1 MLQKA
6 SFHAIKVVLVYGF
19 QAQDFKRPCESFWNL
34 KIYIADY
41 RKRYMRVFRFFGTQN
56 KMPLNML
63 SFKIFRFLKGH
74 YSKPP
79 KIDHPIFSFF
89 WTFSLIFSYKQL
101 FQYKSA
107 QKHFILSP
115 KTGEKKF
122 TKIDKGV
129 LNHDFW
135 GYFARNG
142 KKLFLT
148 SKKTSVCI
156 NIQKKIEFFCHFE
169 HFNSTSKCQKIKF
182 LLKIA
187 IFCFWSLFQT
197 PVSMERAGILKKN
210 SQETFY
216 P

>member
-1 MLQKA
+1 MRIYRGSNMQCCEKA

-19 QAQDFKRPCESFWNL
+19 QAYDFKRPCQSFWNL

-101 FQYKSA
+101 FLVQKCTKTLHIESQNWREKVYK
-107 QKHFILSP
+107 
-115 KTGEKKF
+115 
-122 TKIDKGV
+122 
-129 LNHDFW
+129 N
-135 GYFARNG
+135 
-142 KKLFLT
+142 
-148 SKKTSVCI
+148 
-156 NIQKKIEFFCHFE
+156 
-169 HFNSTSKCQKIKF
+169 
-182 LLKIA
+182 
-187 IFCFWSLFQT
+187 
-197 PVSMERAGILKKN
+197 
-210 SQETFY
+210 
-216 P
+216 